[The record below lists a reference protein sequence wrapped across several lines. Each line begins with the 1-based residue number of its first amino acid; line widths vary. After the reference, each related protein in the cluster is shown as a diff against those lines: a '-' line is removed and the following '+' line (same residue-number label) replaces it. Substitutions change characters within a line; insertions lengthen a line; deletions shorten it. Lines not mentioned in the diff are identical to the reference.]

1 MTKGAGA
8 LDMMQMLA
16 DLTPLNRVCCST
28 DYDKAVDYLGEVL
41 PFRLLEF
48 RADDEHNGWVIPPKW
63 DVTKAEIRYRG
74 RVIFDGRAHALG
86 VIAGSAPFRGTVS
99 REVLRAHLHFD
110 HRYDE
115 ALTFHFRQQF
125 RSWARD

>member
-28 DYDKAVDYLGEVL
+28 DYDKTVDYLCEVL
-41 PFRLLEF
+41 PFRVLEF

-74 RVIFDGRAHALG
+74 RRDLRRAGARARRDRCFGAFPRHGESRGLAR
-86 VIAGSAPFRGTVS
+86 AP
-99 REVLRAHLHFD
+99 A
-110 HRYDE
+110 
-115 ALTFHFRQQF
+115 F
-125 RSWARD
+125 RSPVR

>member
-16 DLTPLNRVCCST
+16 DLTPLNRVCCSS
-28 DYDKAVDYLGEVL
+28 DYDKTVDYLCEVL
-41 PFRLLEF
+41 PFRVLEF
-48 RADDEHNGWVIPPKW
+48 TADDEHNGWVIPPKW

-86 VIAGSAPFRGTVS
+86 VIAVSATFRGTVS
-99 REVLRAHLHFD
+99 REVLGAHLHLD
-110 HRYDE
+110 HR
-115 ALTFHFRQQF
+115 
-125 RSWARD
+125 